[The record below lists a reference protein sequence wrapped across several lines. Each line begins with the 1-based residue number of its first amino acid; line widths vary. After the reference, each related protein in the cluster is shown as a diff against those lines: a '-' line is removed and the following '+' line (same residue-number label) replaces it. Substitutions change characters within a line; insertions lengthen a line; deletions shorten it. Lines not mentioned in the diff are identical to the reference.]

1 MTRFPFARPLGF
13 GLGLAILAGIA
24 LSSPA
29 GATAAVCSIK
39 QTADGFA
46 ALRQQPAR
54 DGRLIRRMPAGHT
67 VEMHHAS
74 PGRPSRQGSWVR
86 VTHWADGEL
95 HARGDARFGTGRT
108 GWVHQGLLDD
118 CG

>member
-1 MTRFPFARPLGF
+1 MTFRLSRPLAC
-13 GLGLAILAGIA
+13 GLALALLAGLA
-24 LSSPA
+24 VSTPA

-39 QTADGFA
+39 PTSDGFA
-46 ALRQQPAR
+46 ALREAPSR
-54 DGRLIRRMPAGHT
+54 EGRLVRRMPTGHT

-74 PGRPSRQGSWVR
+74 PGRPARQGSWVR

-95 HARGDARFGTGRT
+95 HSRGDAGFGTGRT

>member
-1 MTRFPFARPLGF
+1 MRLLALAAATLA
-13 GLGLAILAGIA
+13 LGLATG
-24 LSSPA
+24 PA
-29 GATAAVCSIK
+29 AATSAACSIK

-46 ALRQQPAR
+46 ALRAEPAPTA
-54 DGRLIRRMPAGHT
+54 RLLTRMASGHT
-67 VEMHHAS
+67 VEMHHAQ
-74 PGRPSRQGSWVR
+74 PGRSVRQGQWVK

-95 HARGDARFGTGRT
+95 HARGEAGAPAARI

>member
-1 MTRFPFARPLGF
+1 MTRSALVRPLGF
-13 GLGLAILAGIA
+13 GLALALLAGIA

-29 GATAAVCSIK
+29 GATSATCAIK
-39 QTADGFA
+39 PTADGFA
-46 ALRQQPAR
+46 ALRETPSR
-54 DGRLIRRMPAGHT
+54 DGRLIRRMATGHT
-67 VEMHHAS
+67 VEMHHAA
-74 PGRPSRQGSWVR
+74 PGRPARQGSWVR

-95 HARGDARFGTGRT
+95 YARGDAQFGTGRT